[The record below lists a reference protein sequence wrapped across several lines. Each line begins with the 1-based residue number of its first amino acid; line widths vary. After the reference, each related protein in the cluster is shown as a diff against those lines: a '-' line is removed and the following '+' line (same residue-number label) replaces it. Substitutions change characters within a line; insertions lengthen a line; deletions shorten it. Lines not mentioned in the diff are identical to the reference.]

1 MNFDTQHAVLY
12 LQIKLHEEMQNN
24 FKYNV
29 ETFNATKSATKSAA
43 KQVRSLEI
51 LRAAEVSENKSTNS

>member
-1 MNFDTQHAVLY
+1 MKKY
-12 LQIKLHEEMQNN
+12 KKN

-29 ETFNATKSATKSAA
+29 ETFYATKSATKSAA
-43 KQVRSLEI
+43 KQVRSLEM

>member
-1 MNFDTQHAVLY
+1 MLY
-12 LQIKLHEEMQNN
+12 LQIKLHEKIQNN

-43 KQVRSLEI
+43 KQVRSLEM